1 MNKPKNE
8 PQTYETMLTTAE
20 SRKPTKVYRQESGE
34 YVDGAIS
41 RLVAMS
47 TEELARICDGIAT
60 VTLTDTAAVQTKA
73 VEYLRTCSEAA
84 TLPSIGGFCRC
95 LGYSLE
101 GMRQFRIRH
110 PEHPTTQFIELF
122 RDLCSD
128 VLTDAA
134 LRNLTNSVYSIF
146 IQKARNGLEDKLTVE
161 AVTNNPVGETT
172 DQSQLAAAYADYVV
186 ETTAED

>member
-1 MNKPKNE
+1 MNRPKNE
-8 PQTYETMLTTAE
+8 PQDFETMLSAAE
-20 SRKPTKVYRQESGE
+20 SRKPTKIYREESGQ
-34 YVDGAIS
+34 YADAQIS
-41 RLVAMS
+41 RLVSLS
-47 TEELARICDGIAT
+47 TEELARICDGIGT
-60 VTLTDTAAVQTKA
+60 VSLTDTAAVQTKA
-73 VEYLRTCSEAA
+73 IEYLRVCTEAA

-172 DQSQLAAAYADYVV
+172 DQSQLAADYASYLI
-186 ETTAED
+186 ETTSI

>member
-8 PQTYETMLTTAE
+8 PQTYETMLTAAE
-20 SRKPTKVYRQESGE
+20 SRKPTKIYREESGQ
-34 YVDGAIS
+34 YADAQIS
-41 RLVAMS
+41 RLVALS
-47 TEELARICDGIAT
+47 TEELARICDGIGT
-60 VTLTDTAAVQTKA
+60 VSLADTTAVQTKA
-73 VEYLRTCSEAA
+73 VEYLRACSEAA
-84 TLPSIGGFCRC
+84 TLPGIGGFCRC

-110 PEHPTTQFIELF
+110 PEHPTTQFLELF

-146 IQKARNGLEDKLTVE
+146 IQKARNGLEDKVVLE
-161 AVTNNPVGETT
+161 AVQHDPMGQTT
-172 DQSQLAAAYADYVV
+172 EQSQLAADYADYVV
-186 ETTAED
+186 ETTSI

>member
-1 MNKPKNE
+1 MNRPKNE
-8 PQTYETMLTTAE
+8 PQDFETMLTAAE
-20 SRKPTKVYRQESGE
+20 SRKPTKIYREESGQ
-34 YVDGAIS
+34 YADAQIS

-47 TEELARICDGIAT
+47 TEELARICDGIGT

-73 VEYLRTCSEAA
+73 VEYLRACTEAA
-84 TLPSIGGFCRC
+84 TLPSISGFCRC

-110 PEHPTTQFIELF
+110 PEHPTSKFLELF

-146 IQKARNGLEDKLTVE
+146 VQKARNGLEDKLTVE
-161 AVTNNPVGETT
+161 AVQHDPIGQTT
-172 DQSQLAAAYADYVV
+172 EQSQLAADYCGYID
-186 ETTAED
+186 ETSSI